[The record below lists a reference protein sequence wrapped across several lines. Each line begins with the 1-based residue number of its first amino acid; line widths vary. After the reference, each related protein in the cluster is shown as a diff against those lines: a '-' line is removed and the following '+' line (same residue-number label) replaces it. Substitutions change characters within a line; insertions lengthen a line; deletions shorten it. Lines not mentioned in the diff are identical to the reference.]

1 MWGRDEARR
10 CIFRGRAAGRG
21 AHGRGAMSRSATDDS
36 ASRESE
42 ARRIAVVVWLILS
55 LGAAAIIAALVV
67 LPEGA
72 VLELSRRAKLPN
84 HRDSSCAFCGMTRAF
99 LALARGDAAGAF
111 AINRGAMPLSA
122 GLVFNTALAAVCCG
136 RRMWGARG
144 GSGARKV
151 ARACARLTRRLQGTA
166 ARERAGAPPGRFT
179 RDGEETQCR
188 RSA

>member
-1 MWGRDEARR
+1 
-10 CIFRGRAAGRG
+10 
-21 AHGRGAMSRSATDDS
+21 MSRSATDDS

-42 ARRIAVVVWLILS
+42 ARRIAVVVWLMLS

-72 VLELSRRAKLPN
+72 ILELSRRARLPN

-111 AINRGAMPLSA
+111 AINRGAAPLGA
-122 GLVFNTALAAVCCG
+122 GLVFNTALAAIYCG
-136 RRMWGARG
+136 RRLWKGRGTWGARKIDG
-144 GSGARKV
+144 
-151 ARACARLTRRLQGTA
+151 ACARLARRLQGAA
-166 ARERAGAPPGRFT
+166 ARERAGARPGRFT
-179 RDGEETQCR
+179 RNGEETQCR